1 MNIAMK
7 NKLEIVSQGERELV
21 MSRWL
26 DAPKS
31 LVFACW
37 TRPELVRRWL
47 LGPDGWTMPVC
58 TIDLKV
64 GGQCRF
70 VWKNESG
77 AEMGMT
83 GTFKEIDEPNLLVS
97 TEVFDEDWTGGE
109 ARSTLILTEENGGTR
124 VLQTML
130 YSSKEARDAVLQSG
144 MADGM
149 QRAYD
154 RLDTILAGEKG

>member
-1 MNIAMK
+1 M
-7 NKLEIVSQGERELV
+7 
-21 MSRWL
+21 
-26 DAPKS
+26 
-31 LVFACW
+31 
-37 TRPELVRRWL
+37 
-47 LGPDGWTMPVC
+47 LGPDGWTMPAC

-83 GTFKEIDEPNLLVS
+83 GTFKEIDEPNLLIS
-97 TEVFDEDWTGGE
+97 TEVFDDDWTGGE

-124 VLQTML
+124 IVQTML

-154 RLDTILAGEKG
+154 RLDTILAAEKG